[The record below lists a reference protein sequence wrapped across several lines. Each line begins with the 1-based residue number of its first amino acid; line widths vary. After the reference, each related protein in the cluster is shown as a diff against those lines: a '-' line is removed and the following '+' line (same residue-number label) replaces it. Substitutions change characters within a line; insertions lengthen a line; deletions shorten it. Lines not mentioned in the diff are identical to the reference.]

1 MGVGSGRAS
10 ATHVSAAAALLG
22 LAAAAATHA
31 TRSDTAAPSPAE
43 AASIGV
49 SSLVGAQ
56 AEMGRCG
63 AGCSAVVYAWS
74 PRMPLS
80 RAAITHVELA
90 TETLGARLVLVR
102 SEELD
107 AYAHP
112 SSGRRDRPG
121 GLHGPNASTRGG
133 ATSGTDHRPI
143 PLADQMLDAGALA
156 HAPALVV
163 YGGGEPRGPAI
174 LGYKSARAYERM
186 IARRLGAE
194 GAERATPG
202 SVRAPDR
209 LVAAPAGPTTA
220 REGTRLVDYDAV
232 GTPGAYFRWVPG
244 GNALAYESGGRVY
257 VLDLE
262 DGRSRVAPGYIDFV
276 PTPDGRYFV
285 TPGPTGGGGL
295 RFYDADEVFAAA
307 RTGRGERVQPFF
319 TDGLM
324 RDQYPSVGILERE
337 AARTDYR
344 VLTSWFEG
352 IVYRD
357 YEVRHAI
364 GSGRALVRPLGET
377 VVPCG
382 GMSLSTPIMSQDG
395 RELAARDERTGTTKV
410 FRIRPAGQCDEVL
423 DLGTHTSKVAWHAT
437 GDMLA
442 FAVAPRAPRSVRPG
456 QGGAADGATGVF
468 LYDRG
473 TRGTTRVADSGG
485 ASLFAFPD
493 FIGEASL
500 VFLITRSGRSS
511 AFRVVE
517 GIR

>member
-1 MGVGSGRAS
+1 
-10 ATHVSAAAALLG
+10 
-22 LAAAAATHA
+22 
-31 TRSDTAAPSPAE
+31 
-43 AASIGV
+43 
-49 SSLVGAQ
+49 
-56 AEMGRCG
+56 
-63 AGCSAVVYAWS
+63 
-74 PRMPLS
+74 MPLS
-80 RAAITHVELA
+80 RAAITHVERA
-90 TETLGARLVLVR
+90 TQALGALLVLVR
-102 SEELD
+102 SEDLD
-107 AYAHP
+107 AYAHS
-112 SSGRRDRPG
+112 SSGRRHRPD
-121 GLHGPNASTRGG
+121 GLPGLNASTQDG
-133 ATSGTDHRPI
+133 ATSGTDDRPI

-163 YGGGEPRGPAI
+163 YGEGEPRGPAI

-194 GAERATPG
+194 GAKGAEGATPG
-202 SVRAPDR
+202 SVRAPVR
-209 LVAAPAGPTTA
+209 IVAPPAGPTIA
-220 REGTRLVDYDAV
+220 RQGTRFVDYDAV

-244 GNALAYESGGRVY
+244 RNALAYESGGRVHL
-257 VLDLE
+257 LDLE

-285 TPGPTGGGGL
+285 TPGPAGGGGL

-307 RTGRGERVQPFF
+307 RTGRSDRVQPFF

-337 AARTDYR
+337 AARTVYR

-382 GMSLSTPIMSQDG
+382 GMSLSIPIMSQDG

-410 FRIRPAGQCDEVL
+410 FRIRSAGQCDEVL

-442 FAVAPRAPRSVRPG
+442 FAVAPGARRGVRPG
-456 QGGAADGATGVF
+456 QGGAADGGTGVF